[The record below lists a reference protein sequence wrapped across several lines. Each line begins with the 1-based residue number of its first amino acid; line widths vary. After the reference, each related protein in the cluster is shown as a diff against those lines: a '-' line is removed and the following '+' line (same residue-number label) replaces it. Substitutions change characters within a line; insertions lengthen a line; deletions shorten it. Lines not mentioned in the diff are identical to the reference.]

1 MLIKALCDFYDVL
14 AAEGKVLEKG
24 FSAVPIQYAVS
35 LSPEGRITGITDI
48 RRERTVADK
57 KGKVKTELE
66 PVSGRFPFREKSTSI
81 KAYRI
86 DHRGKYIFGL
96 SYDPDT
102 NTLSV
107 TDKLANDKF
116 KEKNL
121 EFIEGMDEPLVNA
134 FRNFLTGFVP
144 EEETENPIILE
155 KGKELSKNP
164 DDVERARKY
173 MCDNYFDVRTFGAV
187 MSTGDDPCGIV
198 RGPVQLNFAKSLD
211 PVFEQDITVTRQA
224 ITTDGDFNDKGKR
237 TEMGKKHYVPY
248 GLYRAEGYISAMLA
262 QKVTGFSEDDL
273 ELLWTAIINMFEH
286 DRSAARGKMCMR
298 KLYIFKHSN
307 ALGNCPAHILT
318 DKISCTFTP
327 TEEKRVPRS
336 FSDYVISVDRIMP
349 EGVELIEKL

>member
-1 MLIKALCDFYDVL
+1 MSAIENRYEFVMLFDVENGNPNGDPDAGNLPRIDSETAHGIVTDVCLKRKIRNFVEIFKEGEPGYNILIKADRSLNSKFT
-14 AAEGKVLEKG
+14 AAYEECGLEKK
-24 FSAVPIQYAVS
+24 Q
-35 LSPEGRITGITDI
+35 
-48 RRERTVADK
+48 
-57 KGKVKTELE
+57 KGK
-66 PVSGRFPFREKSTSI
+66 
-81 KAYRI
+81 
-86 DHRGKYIFGL
+86 
-96 SYDPDT
+96 
-102 NTLSV
+102 
-107 TDKLANDKF
+107 
-116 KEKNL
+116 
-121 EFIEGMDEPLVNA
+121 NA
-134 FRNFLTGFVP
+134 
-144 EEETENPIILE
+144 
-155 KGKELSKNP
+155 

-198 RGPVQLNFAKSLD
+198 RGPVQINFAKSLD

-298 KLYIFKHSN
+298 KLYVFKHSN

-336 FSDYVISVDRIMP
+336 FSDYVITVDRNMP